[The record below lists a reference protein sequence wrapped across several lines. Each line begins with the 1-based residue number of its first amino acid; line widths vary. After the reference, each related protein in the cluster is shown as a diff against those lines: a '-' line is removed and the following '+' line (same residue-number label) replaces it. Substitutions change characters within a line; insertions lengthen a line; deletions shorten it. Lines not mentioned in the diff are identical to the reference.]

1 MPSSTAAV
9 SGKKPLNRNSF
20 AAYLIKMLH
29 LPYSSLD
36 RDRPLIKIPFNV
48 FVTGM
53 VLLPVS
59 GLLLSLFISIVY
71 HFEDANYTHCHVANY
86 LPSIS
91 AAISRVPELYIWRF
105 CIGLHSA
112 PRFLLAA
119 TYLAFYRVRF
129 AARLPELL
137 LSWLAF
143 ACNLAE
149 NCALLLLTYVA
160 STEIYTVH
168 KAGFLTFIVS
178 SQLYMLMTCRLW
190 YVIKSHYVSKEEVI
204 SYRWKVRLLLFNL
217 SCCGAAAYFFRR
229 HNKHCEAGVYT
240 FFALFEY
247 LVVFSNMAFHT
258 TSIMD
263 FGKESVMVTVLPED
277 KRY

>member
-1 MPSSTAAV
+1 
-9 SGKKPLNRNSF
+9 
-20 AAYLIKMLH
+20 MLH

-36 RDRPLIKIPFNV
+36 RDRPLIRLPYTI
-48 FVTGM
+48 FVIGM
-53 VLLPVS
+53 LLLPVA
-59 GLLLSLFISIVY
+59 GLLLSLFISIIY
-71 HFEDANYTHCHVANY
+71 HFEEVNYTHCHVSNY

-119 TYLAFYRVRF
+119 TYFSFYRNCF

-143 ACNLAE
+143 VCNLAE
-149 NCALLLLTYVA
+149 NCGLLLLTYVA
-160 STEIYTVH
+160 STEIYTIH
-168 KAGFLTFIVS
+168 KGAFLTFIVS
-178 SQLYMLMTCRLW
+178 SQLYMLITCRLW
-190 YVIKSHYVSKEEVI
+190 YLIKTHHLNQEERT

-229 HNKHCEAGVYT
+229 HNVHCEAGMYT
-240 FFALFEY
+240 LFALFEY

-258 TSIMD
+258 TSILD
-263 FGKESVMVTVLPED
+263 FGKEFVMVAMLPED
-277 KRY
+277 KQY